1 MWLIDTGD
9 INPHMCLHTR
19 GKSCPRERS
28 HNLTYTSSGII
39 VSVEAVLVADVL
51 SRLDVICKNQEKH
64 FLFLINE
71 FLHQIYFNIESIPKG
86 IDFCSALFC
95 CDVTE
100 YINTINMQKYTI
112 FALNVC
118 AKFWCPTHPKIGIF
132 LE

>member
-51 SRLDVICKNQEKH
+51 SRLDVICKTRKNT
-64 FLFLINE
+64 
-71 FLHQIYFNIESIPKG
+71 
-86 IDFCSALFC
+86 FCFS
-95 CDVTE
+95 
-100 YINTINMQKYTI
+100 
-112 FALNVC
+112 
-118 AKFWCPTHPKIGIF
+118 
-132 LE
+132 